1 MSTHRRLVLLFFASR
16 CLAATDGSWPV
27 THPVTTF
34 GGEEEDLLERVE
46 TLRGLN
52 PAALR
57 QAYLAEAP
65 GKYRRKDRFEGAI
78 RAAVA
83 LSQGPGGERCRE
95 LAADACRAAL
105 GECLEATPE
114 DLCARVSDQGALD
127 DANFAM
133 RDACY
138 QFALL
143 YHVTRDTAYARAAAA
158 LLARFAE
165 QIPHWLIFRDEKP
178 FPQSAANT
186 LNSGS
191 PRGFW
196 GTWMFLDIHN
206 GVPLLHAYDLIHD
219 SGVMQSTHALESVRA
234 MLVRHVELQLRFGW
248 KMFNCEPYQI
258 DGMLI
263 FAEIL
268 GRPEWV
274 HRCAKRVKELY
285 KVGFCADGWWLEG
298 TASYHKQVHYGLKGI
313 ITRHLQGYTDPPGF
327 VSAFDGTRFD
337 NLDIATDLA
346 GPMARADA
354 TLFRLQ
360 QPNGVWQTVHETVY
374 PHRAYGVPPV
384 TEAKSYLFG
393 CTGHAILGYG
403 SEREKMVQATLHFGG
418 THGHEHSDMLNLILW
433 ARNREMISETRY
445 RQLDIKSTTREWHRA
460 GAGHVTVVVDGH
472 DNPTRW
478 SKDLP
483 KRTRQPTDDIPGV
496 PDWYWRWRCYGV
508 NMDNG
513 KLRLFNTDFP
523 EVQVVET
530 DGERG
535 YGTRVPMDVYRRT
548 ITLVKINEVDCY
560 VVDVFRV
567 KGGKVHDY
575 MLHSCLDLPHAV
587 AFSMPL
593 PDRREGML
601 HKYITDLR
609 STATDHGWSA
619 TFTLDDG
626 SAALKT
632 FVLPQRDTEIIQGM
646 APAMRREGVAPFVA
660 VRQADGE
667 SMFVAVH
674 HPYAGESLVQK
685 VEPVALAGAG
695 NGAVG
700 LRVTLPNRV
709 DTIISTADGEPWP
722 LRRTADGRVSL
733 RGRFA
738 HIAESRDDGGW
749 AYLVGGKL
757 LATGDRIVRGDVSH
771 AGTLTGTL
779 RVEAG
784 DAVDA
789 FVTDRALPLDGS
801 LDGRTL
807 MVDQAGVLVQ
817 SFRIRQ
823 VRREEGRT
831 LIHSA
836 DEPGMTISP
845 NLIKLE
851 YYPCWGIE
859 GEARFRIAGSAL
871 LRRTAPGVWS
881 LRQSGTASATVAG
894 NAVRPTPP

>member
-1 MSTHRRLVLLFFASR
+1 MNARPPIALLLLACR
-16 CLAATDGSWPV
+16 CLAATDAAWPV
-27 THPVTTF
+27 THPVTSF
-34 GGEEEDLLERVE
+34 GGEETDLLERIE
-46 TLRGLN
+46 MLKGQDS
-52 PAALR
+52 PSLR
-57 QAYLAEAP
+57 QAYLTEPP
-65 GKYRRKDRFEGAI
+65 GKYRRRDRFENAI
-78 RAAVA
+78 RAAIG
-83 LSQGPGGERCRE
+83 LSQAPGGEPYRE
-95 LAADACRAAL
+95 LAEKACRAAL
-105 GECLEATPE
+105 GEHLDAPPE
-114 DLCARVSDQGALD
+114 DLCGRVSGQGALD

-143 YHVTRDTAYARAAAA
+143 YHVTQDTAYARRSAA

-165 QIPHWLIFRDEKP
+165 QVPHWLIFRDEKP
-178 FPQSAANT
+178 FPQSAADT

-206 GVPLLHAYDLIHD
+206 GVPLLHAYDLIHG
-219 SGVMQSTHALESVRA
+219 SGAMQPTGALQSIEA
-234 MLVRHVELQLRFGW
+234 MLVRHVDLQFHFGW

-258 DGMLI
+258 DGILI
-263 FAEIL
+263 FAKVL

-274 HRCAKRVKELY
+274 HRCAKRVKDLY

-313 ITRHLQGYTDPPGF
+313 IGRHLQGYTDPPDF

-337 NLDIATDLA
+337 GLDIAAALA
-346 GPMARADA
+346 RPMARADA

-360 QPNGVWQTVHETVY
+360 QPNGVWQTVHETTY
-374 PHRAYGVPPV
+374 PHRAYGVPPIS
-384 TEAKSYLFG
+384 EARPYLFG
-393 CTGHAILGYG
+393 STGHAILGYG
-403 SEREKMVQATLHFGG
+403 SERERMVQATLHFGG

-445 RQLDIKSTTREWHRA
+445 RQLDIKNTTREWHRA

-478 SKDLP
+478 STDLP

-513 KLRLFNTDFP
+513 KLRLFNADFP
-523 EVQVVET
+523 DVQVVEA

-535 YGTRVPMDVYRRT
+535 YGSRVPMDLYRRT
-548 ITLVKINEVDCY
+548 IALVKIDETDCY

-567 KGGKVHDY
+567 KGGQVHDY
-575 MLHSCLDLPHAV
+575 MLHSCLDLPHSA
-587 AFSMPL
+587 AFSVPL
-593 PDRREGML
+593 PDRREGTL
-601 HKYITDLR
+601 HKYISDLHSTTTD
-609 STATDHGWSA
+609 DGWSA

-632 FVLPQRDTEIIQGM
+632 FVLPQRGTEIIQGT
-646 APAMRREGVAPFVA
+646 APAMRRQGVAPFVA
-660 VRQADGE
+660 VRQSDGE
-667 SMFVAVH
+667 SIFVAVH
-674 HPYAGESLVQK
+674 HPYVGEPLVQA
-685 VEPVALAGAG
+685 VERVELAAEAE
-695 NGAVG
+695 GAVG
-700 LRVTLPNRV
+700 VRVTLPNRV
-709 DTIISTADGEPWP
+709 DTILSTVDESPWP
-722 LRRTADGRVSL
+722 LRRTADGRLSAQ
-733 RGRFA
+733 GRFA
-738 HIAESRDDGGW
+738 HVAESENGPGW
-749 AYLVGGKL
+749 TYLVDGDF
-757 LATGDRIVRGDVSH
+757 LAVGDRVVRGDVSH
-771 AGTLTGTL
+771 SGRLTGTL
-779 RVEAG
+779 RVETG

-789 FVTDRALPLDGS
+789 FVTGQELPLGKA
-801 LDGRTL
+801 LNGCTL
-807 MVDQAGVLVQ
+807 MVDQAGALVQ
-817 SFRIRQ
+817 SFRISDISRQ
-823 VRREEGRT
+823 DAHT

-851 YYPCWGIE
+851 YFPCWGIQ

-871 LRRTAPGVWS
+871 LRRDPQGVWS
-881 LRQSGTASATVAG
+881 FRRSGNAAASVAG
-894 NAVRPTPP
+894 KAVGPKGP